1 MLYLLALFLPWLAL
15 AFVGKPIQAVI
26 SLCLSI
32 LAVIGF
38 LFFFMIPGVLLW
50 LVSVAHAFAVISS
63 VRADKR
69 TQKIVDAIR
78 DQAPAPKSTSSVS

>member
-15 AFVGKPIQAVI
+15 AFVGKPIQAII
-26 SLCLSI
+26 SLCLYI

-38 LFFFMIPGVLLW
+38 LFFFIPGVLLW

-69 TQKIVDAIR
+69 TRKIVDAIR
-78 DQAPAPKSTSSVS
+78 DQAPAPASTSSGS

>member
-26 SLCLSI
+26 SLCLYI
-32 LAVIGF
+32 LACFGL
-38 LFFFMIPGVLLW
+38 LFFFIPGVLLW
-50 LVSVAHAFAVISS
+50 LVSVAHAFAVISGG
-63 VRADKR
+63 RADKR

-78 DQAPAPKSTSSVS
+78 EQAAAAASNSSGS